1 MKQVASSPVVY
12 FENAAGTLLE
22 EPAGFIRAIWGRKTQ
37 QYTTPDVQA
46 FFSQMMAGLQR
57 RNWSRMLIDQ
67 TSMRPFTSEEQLWVA
82 QQWLPRAVN
91 EGGYRHGAVVVS
103 PNVMVRLATA
113 YITTQV
119 LNLAL
124 TYRSFDSDAAAQ
136 AWLLQQ
142 PASPAK

>member
-12 FENAAGTLLE
+12 FENAAGALLE
-22 EPAGFIRAIWGRKTQ
+22 EPMGYIRAIWGRKTQ
-37 QYTTPDVQA
+37 HYTTADVQA
-46 FFSQMMAGLQR
+46 LFAQMILGLQR

-67 TSMRPFTSEEQLWVA
+67 TFMRPFSAEEQQWVA
-82 QQWLPRAVN
+82 QQWLPRAVV

-119 LNLAL
+119 LNLSL
-124 TYRSFDSDAAAQ
+124 TYRSFESDAAAQ
-136 AWLLQQ
+136 EWLLQQ
-142 PASPAK
+142 PSSPVK

>member
-1 MKQVASSPVVY
+1 MKQAVSTPVVY
-12 FENAAGTLLE
+12 YENAAGALLE

-37 QYTTPDVQA
+37 QYLKADVQA
-46 FFSQMMAGLQR
+46 LFSQMMVGLQR

-67 TSMRPFTSEEQLWVA
+67 TNMRPFSPEEQQWIA
-82 QQWLPRAVN
+82 QQWLPRAVT
-91 EGGYRHGAVVVS
+91 EGGYRHGAVLVS

-142 PASPAK
+142 PASPGK